1 MCYGKVGLICAGMIV
16 CSIAAGNVFDGAGW
30 LRDPVFEGT
39 TVINLLHRE
48 SERVPELSGPVN
60 VHTLF
65 RKEIFLKA
73 APASATIAITGD
85 DYFKF
90 YCNGQFCFQGP
101 EPGYHFAYPFF
112 WVDVTGFLK
121 QGDNCLG
128 AHVFYQGLHN
138 RVWNSADNR
147 SGFMLALDVHY
158 EDGTS
163 DRFVTDD
170 TWRCY
175 QLKAF
180 PGEETTGYKTQF
192 LENIDMRLI
201 PVGWQNE
208 GFDDN
213 HWLSP
218 LSGMQDH
225 EFVRQV
231 THPLQITKYV
241 PRATTKV
248 EDGHYLYDFG
258 EEIVGHTRIRI
269 KGEAGNVITVRHGE
283 ELLESGGVRFDMRAN
298 CRYEEFPI
306 LSGNDDVIE
315 FYDYR
320 SFRYMEILNA
330 PNTPE
335 VWVDVRHHPFNDDA
349 VFFTSSSK
357 LLEDIWTICRNGVKM
372 GSQGGFLDCPSRE
385 KGQYLGD
392 AVITARSHLWLT
404 ADPTLTRKSVMDFAN
419 SRYIDKGI
427 MAVAPGS
434 FMQEIAEYSL
444 QFPLMVLNYYR
455 MSGDKT
461 VAQFAVD
468 EVYGGLFDY
477 FAQFENKQGLL
488 AGLDKKKNKWVLVD
502 WPENLRDDYDYDYSL
517 KKGNTVVNA
526 FYYGALRAAAE
537 LQRLL
542 GGAGV
547 RYDTRADRLALSFAE
562 YLVNPETGLY
572 VDAPGSDHSSLHANA
587 IPLAFGLTEGAD
599 KGRMIAHIRE
609 KRLSCGVYIAS
620 YVIEGLFKAGAADLA
635 FDLITSTDEHSW
647 HEMLKHGATTCMEAW
662 GPDQKWNTSWLHP
675 WSSSPIYLIVEYV
688 MGLSPGE
695 PGWQRIRVAP
705 AAISNLPDMT
715 LRVPLPQGEVTAT
728 YTAEEGFTYMTPADV
743 PIDLVS
749 PEGVPLKVLSQPK
762 PADDNTGAPDAVMLA
777 KAGWREQVGDA
788 AGIWVSVPA
797 QKLYV
802 IENGNVRWSTACSTA
817 LNGVGALAD
826 SGKTPSGWHKIAKKI
841 GEHEPLG
848 RIFEARAPTSKVWKP
863 GDETV
868 EDLVLT
874 RIFLLDGL
882 EPGVNKGRNEQGQNV
897 DSRDRFIYIHG
908 TNDEDNLG
916 RPVSH
921 GCIRVSNEAVLALFE
936 LIPEGTLLFIEP

>member
-1 MCYGKVGLICAGMIV
+1 MRYGKAGLICAGMIV
-16 CSIAAGNVFDGAGW
+16 CSIAAGNVFDGAAW

-48 SERVPELSGPVN
+48 GERVPDLSGPNN

-73 APASATIAITGD
+73 APASATLAITGD

-112 WVDVTGFLK
+112 WADVTGFLK
-121 QGDNCLG
+121 QGDNCLA
-128 AHVFYQGLHN
+128 AHVFYQGLLN

-201 PVGWQNE
+201 PVGWQNG
-208 GFDDN
+208 GFDDSQ
-213 HWLSP
+213 WLSP

-231 THPLQITKYV
+231 TPPLQITKYI

-269 KGEAGNVITVRHGE
+269 KGEAGHVITVRHGE

-306 LSGNDDVIE
+306 LSGNEEIIE

-330 PNTPE
+330 PNVPE

-349 VFFTSSSK
+349 VSFTSSSK
-357 LLEDIWTICRNGVKM
+357 LLEDIWMICRNGVKM

-404 ADPTLTRKSVMDFAN
+404 ADPTLTRKAVMDFAN
-419 SRYIDKGI
+419 SRYIDEGI

-542 GGAGV
+542 GGSGV

-562 YLVNPETGLY
+562 HLVNPETGLY
-572 VDAPGSDHSSLHANA
+572 VDAPDSDHSSLHANA

-599 KGRMIAHIRE
+599 KDRMITHIRE

-675 WSSSPIYLIVEYV
+675 WSSSPIYLIAEYV

-695 PGWQRIRVAP
+695 PGWRRIRVAP

-715 LRVPLPQGEVTAT
+715 LRVPLPQGEITAT
-728 YTAEEGFTYMTPADV
+728 YTAKEGFTYMTPADV

-762 PADDNTGAPDAVMLA
+762 PADDNTGVPDAVMME
-777 KAGWREQVGDA
+777 KAGWKERVGDA
-788 AGIWVSVPA
+788 AGIWVSVSA

-817 LNGVGALAD
+817 RNGVGALAD
-826 SGKTPSGWHKIAKKI
+826 SGKTPAGWHEIAKKV
-841 GEHEPLG
+841 GGREPWG
-848 RIFEARAPTSKVWKP
+848 RIFEARVPTSKVWKP

-908 TNDEDNLG
+908 TNDEANLG

-936 LIPEGTLLFIEP
+936 FIPEGTLLFIEP